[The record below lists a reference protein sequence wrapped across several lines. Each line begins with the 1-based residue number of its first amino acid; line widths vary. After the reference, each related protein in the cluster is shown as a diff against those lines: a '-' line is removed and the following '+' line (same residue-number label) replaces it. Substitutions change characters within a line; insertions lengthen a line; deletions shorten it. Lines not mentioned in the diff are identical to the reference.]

1 MRKGYALIEILILI
15 LVVPLML
22 VVIDGLFRTLLTD
35 IPWSSRI
42 VQENTTVLNMLE
54 QLHRD
59 VDQAKG
65 NLRMKFKVTP
75 AEEQN
80 KLVVSLAYVIAQMSQ
95 AIGLQVNTRE
105 VKNEEVN
112 NG

>member
-1 MRKGYALIEILILI
+1 MMNNPEMQRQFQAAKQMAAQTGISGEVYL
-15 LVVPLML
+15 
-22 VVIDGLFRTLLTD
+22 
-35 IPWSSRI
+35 
-42 VQENTTVLNMLE
+42 
-54 QLHRD
+54 D
-59 VDQAKG
+59 VDPAKG
-65 NLRMKFKVTP
+65 SLRMRFKVTP

-105 VKNEEVN
+105 AKNEETN